1 MSIKQTIKVKTFTG
15 SGSIDFE
22 EDRKE
27 SLGEVN
33 NAKALSDQVTKLQSL
48 EDEID
53 EQEKK
58 LKELKRNQELL
69 SGEVIPTM
77 MTEMNISTLKL
88 ADGSAVEVKPVYG
101 ASIPAAKKEDAFN
114 WLREN
119 GLGDLIKN
127 EITVAFGRNEDNKAQ
142 QYAVLAQGQ
151 GYEPVQKLKVEPMTL
166 KALVRE
172 RLESGQEMPSDLF
185 NVAQKKSAQLPANI
199 FEEDAAKGLG
209 KLGQEDLALPFL
221 KILGQLSPEVNKR
234 DGKYVEGAEPG
245 MIFNSV
251 SGELYDGMKGITVV
265 PCFYKLEYIEWKD
278 RGEGSG
284 GPVQIHDSSSDI
296 MSQTKADAN
305 YKDRLPNG
313 NYVEKTASHFV
324 LITNPTA
331 ATALISMKSTQLK
344 ISRKWNSM
352 MAGIKMKGK
361 NGMFTPASFSHEYKL
376 KTVQMSNDKGTWFGW
391 EVQKIGPVAN
401 AELYQQAK
409 AFAES
414 ISKGDVK
421 AKHGETDKKDSSH
434 F

>member
-114 WLREN
+114 WLRKN

-127 EITVAFGRNEDNKAQ
+127 EITVAFGRNEDNKAMA
-142 QYAVLAQGQ
+142 YANLAQGQ

-185 NVAQKKSAQLPANI
+185 NVFAGNRT
-199 FEEDAAKGLG
+199 
-209 KLGQEDLALPFL
+209 
-221 KILGQLSPEVNKR
+221 KITR
-234 DGKYVEGAEPG
+234 
-245 MIFNSV
+245 
-251 SGELYDGMKGITVV
+251 
-265 PCFYKLEYIEWKD
+265 
-278 RGEGSG
+278 
-284 GPVQIHDSSSDI
+284 
-296 MSQTKADAN
+296 
-305 YKDRLPNG
+305 
-313 NYVEKTASHFV
+313 
-324 LITNPTA
+324 
-331 ATALISMKSTQLK
+331 
-344 ISRKWNSM
+344 
-352 MAGIKMKGK
+352 
-361 NGMFTPASFSHEYKL
+361 
-376 KTVQMSNDKGTWFGW
+376 
-391 EVQKIGPVAN
+391 
-401 AELYQQAK
+401 
-409 AFAES
+409 
-414 ISKGDVK
+414 SK
-421 AKHGETDKKDSSH
+421 
-434 F
+434 